1 MAIKLI
7 GIERINKALAISAKK
22 ADKLC
27 MRGMIEASIVIRRD
41 MKGKVPVD
49 TRNLEASWF
58 VVTANSTKTAPT
70 FDGEDAGK
78 MMADHSATIAENKGK
93 VVATPMPSLIMG
105 FSANYAAAVH
115 EGKVTGKKEMDFH
128 KKGKRPGAEA
138 KFFENALNRNKGTIL
153 ALTGQE
159 LSKL

>member
-7 GIERINKALAISAKK
+7 GIERINKALAVSAKK

-41 MKGKVPVD
+41 MAGKVPVD

-58 VVTANSTKTAPT
+58 TVTINSTLTAPSFT
-70 FDGEDAGK
+70 GTDAGK
-78 MMADHSATIAENKGK
+78 MQATHQAVVGENKGK
-93 VVATPMPSLIMG
+93 VVASPMPSLIMG

-115 EGKVTGKKEMDFH
+115 EGRT
-128 KKGKRPGAEA
+128 KKGGQMKYKKPTAES
-138 KFFENALNRNKGTIL
+138 KFFEKAINRNKKTII
-153 ALTGQE
+153 ALMGAE
-159 LSKL
+159 VSKI